1 MILIDKLNKSSFLKN
16 ILILATG
23 SFVAQIIAIAC
34 SPILTRIYSAEEMG
48 VFTYIISLTAI
59 FMGVINARY
68 DMSIVTEKDDSN
80 IIPLLQLSFIIGL
93 IATVLS
99 TIALGIAIEKQGLSA
114 IWTLYTFFI
123 LLSYSIINPL
133 TAYNNR
139 YKEYTVISK
148 TYTLRK
154 TIQNIGAMLAG
165 IITKTGH
172 GLILPYVIGQ
182 YLGIDSQSKT
192 LRTRVKELMS
202 LKKKKIIDVAK
213 KHKNQPLYSL
223 PAQLANS
230 LSYSLITV
238 FVTNLFGLAT
248 VGYYAISVKLLGLP
262 LALIGSNISKVFVER
277 AAVEYKQFGGYK
289 NSFNKTFLIL
299 LVITIPMVI
308 ILYIVSPWV
317 CEWFLGK
324 GWGVS
329 GEYIRILAPMFG
341 VRFITSALS
350 PALIIVSK
358 QKFEFLL
365 QLLFLIFNLTSF
377 IIAKVYVLDIEGFL
391 NIVNVLFSLAYAL
404 YLHMVY
410 RYSKPRNNA

>member
-248 VGYYAISVKLLGLP
+248 VGRSE
-262 LALIGSNISKVFVER
+262 ER
-277 AAVEYKQFGGYK
+277 RVGKECR
-289 NSFNKTFLIL
+289 SRW
-299 LVITIPMVI
+299 
-308 ILYIVSPWV
+308 SP
-317 CEWFLGK
+317 
-324 GWGVS
+324 
-329 GEYIRILAPMFG
+329 Y
-341 VRFITSALS
+341 
-350 PALIIVSK
+350 
-358 QKFEFLL
+358 
-365 QLLFLIFNLTSF
+365 
-377 IIAKVYVLDIEGFL
+377 
-391 NIVNVLFSLAYAL
+391 
-404 YLHMVY
+404 H
-410 RYSKPRNNA
+410 